1 MDAMHTTLQAIATL
15 LTSIAQRPAQLH
27 PEATINPQ
35 LQSAAEV
42 LTSGITPP
50 LSLITPPLPPTT
62 VETRH
67 EMALGN
73 GQGVNTAVTNS
84 EVTSAQPVAADGE
97 TSKRPGLIGGLGK
110 LFYLRS

>member
-1 MDAMHTTLQAIATL
+1 MHTTLQTIATL

-27 PEATINPQ
+27 PGATTNSQ
-35 LQSAAEV
+35 LQSTAEV

-50 LSLITPPLPPTT
+50 VSLITPPLPPTT

-67 EMALGN
+67 EMALEN
-73 GQGVNTAVTNS
+73 AQGVNAAVANS
-84 EVTSAQPVAADGE
+84 EAASAQPVAADGQ
-97 TSKRPGLIGGLGK
+97 TSKRPGLIEGLGK

>member
-1 MDAMHTTLQAIATL
+1 MDAMHTTLQTIATL

-27 PEATINPQ
+27 PEATTNLQ

-42 LTSGITPP
+42 LTSGMTPP

-62 VETRH
+62 RH
-67 EMALGN
+67 EMALEN
-73 GQGVNTAVTNS
+73 ARGVNTAVAS
-84 EVTSAQPVAADGE
+84 SVVTSTQPVAADGQ
-97 TSKRPGLIGGLGK
+97 TSKRPGLIEGLGK